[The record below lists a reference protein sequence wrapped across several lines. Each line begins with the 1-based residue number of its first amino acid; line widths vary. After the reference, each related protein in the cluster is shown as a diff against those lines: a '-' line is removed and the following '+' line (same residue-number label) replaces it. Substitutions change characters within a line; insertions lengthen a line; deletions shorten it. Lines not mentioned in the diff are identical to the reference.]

1 MTVEELLKSKGI
13 AEDVITGLPKDV
25 IGHLTSYVSEADTK
39 LQTATEAATTAEE
52 ARRQAELEK
61 QEIDK
66 YVTDYGNS
74 LTKTSSIEA
83 KNAALTAY
91 LTKLKADGFAVPEEL
106 VSGEPGKKT
115 PVRAEGGILDE
126 GQILGKVGMVM
137 SQWFDANNEHIRL
150 FGVPIPDDSTSLNME
165 ATRARK
171 PLGEFA
177 AEKYK
182 FKETRVA
189 KAKAND
195 DKRIADGIK
204 AGMEE
209 ERRKDAEARG
219 SNPNLRNGES
229 SRASLVKPIKT
240 EEFHKSDGRMPRRA
254 RMGRMLDKIHK
265 EVAEAQSA

>member
-25 IGHLTSYVSEADTK
+25 IGHLTGYVSEADTK
-39 LQTATEAATTAEE
+39 LQTATDAARTAEE

-106 VSGEPGKKT
+106 VSGGPAKVT
-115 PVRAEGGILDE
+115 PRAEGGILDE

-150 FGVPIPDDSTSLNME
+150 FGVPIPDDSTTLNVE

-171 PLGEFA
+171 PLGEYA

-182 FKETRVA
+182 FKDTRVA
-189 KAKAND
+189 KAKAD
-195 DKRIADGIK
+195 EEKRVEDRVK
-204 AGMEE
+204 ARLDEE
-209 ERRKDAEARG
+209 HRKDAEARG

-254 RMGRMLDKIHK
+254 RLGRMLDNIHK